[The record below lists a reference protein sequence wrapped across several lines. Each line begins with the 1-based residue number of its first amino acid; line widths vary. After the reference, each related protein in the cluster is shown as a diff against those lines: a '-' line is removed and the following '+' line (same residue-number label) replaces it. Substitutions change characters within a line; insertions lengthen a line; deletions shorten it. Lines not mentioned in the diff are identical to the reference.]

1 MDGITSLVWG
11 ATGLILAVYIALIA
25 AGIIGAICSIIGLV
39 RGITNH
45 NTTAIAVGGVG
56 VGCAVLGIFVLPI
69 VFWIACFVCGTM
81 ACQLSKQQHVL
92 SYEEFK
98 RQKAMMQDP
107 EYAEY
112 MRDVHGVENT
122 SGMTLEQKFDRKA
135 AANPILGL
143 SEAQFARLS
152 LKAKHGILSSA
163 EQQTYNDYVQ
173 ASAQK
178 HGGKVK
184 PPMSDGKL
192 GAIVLAIIAVC
203 ILAYFAI
210 NSAVENGM
218 FDHLEG
224 ASVVEQQAST
234 SDYIY
239 EVEEW
244 RTTDDGTPRLVVKY
258 QAKDAEGNPFG
269 PVYDTPEEVPEPD
282 WHKSLNTQTES
293 GGNGKQ
299 TIEDLGNGTIL
310 FLPECK

>member
-112 MRDVHGVENT
+112 MRNVHGVE
-122 SGMTLEQKFDRKA
+122 DA
-135 AANPILGL
+135 
-143 SEAQFARLS
+143 SE
-152 LKAKHGILSSA
+152 
-163 EQQTYNDYVQ
+163 
-173 ASAQK
+173 K
-178 HGGKVK
+178 HGGKAK
-184 PPMSDGKL
+184 QPMSGGKV
-192 GAIVLAIIAVC
+192 GAIVLIVFAVLAVC
-203 ILAYFAI
+203 AFAFG
-210 NSAVENGM
+210 SAANNGT
-218 FDHLEG
+218 FDHLGG
-224 ASVVEQQAST
+224 APAVEQQ
-234 SDYIY
+234 
-239 EVEEW
+239 
-244 RTTDDGTPRLVVKY
+244 
-258 QAKDAEGNPFG
+258 EGVHTF
-269 PVYDTPEEVPEPD
+269 
-282 WHKSLNTQTES
+282 
-293 GGNGKQ
+293 
-299 TIEDLGNGTIL
+299 EDLGDVTIL
-310 FLPECK
+310 FLPEHQ

>member
-112 MRDVHGVENT
+112 MRNVHGVE
-122 SGMTLEQKFDRKA
+122 DA
-135 AANPILGL
+135 
-143 SEAQFARLS
+143 SE
-152 LKAKHGILSSA
+152 
-163 EQQTYNDYVQ
+163 
-173 ASAQK
+173 K
-178 HGGKVK
+178 HGGKAK
-184 PPMSDGKL
+184 QPMSGGKV
-192 GAIVLAIIAVC
+192 GAIVLIVFAVLAVC
-203 ILAYFAI
+203 AFAFG
-210 NSAVENGM
+210 SALNNGT
-218 FDHLEG
+218 FDHLGG
-224 ASVVEQQAST
+224 APAVEQ
-234 SDYIY
+234 
-239 EVEEW
+239 EE
-244 RTTDDGTPRLVVKY
+244 GV
-258 QAKDAEGNPFG
+258 
-269 PVYDTPEEVPEPD
+269 
-282 WHKSLNTQTES
+282 H
-293 GGNGKQ
+293 
-299 TIEDLGNGTIL
+299 TIEDLGDGTIL
-310 FLPECK
+310 FLPEHR

>member
-112 MRDVHGVENT
+112 MRNVHGVE
-122 SGMTLEQKFDRKA
+122 DA
-135 AANPILGL
+135 
-143 SEAQFARLS
+143 SE
-152 LKAKHGILSSA
+152 
-163 EQQTYNDYVQ
+163 
-173 ASAQK
+173 K
-178 HGGKVK
+178 HGGKAK
-184 PPMSDGKL
+184 QPMSGGKV
-192 GAIVLAIIAVC
+192 GAIVLIVFAVLAVC
-203 ILAYFAI
+203 AFAFG
-210 NSAVENGM
+210 SAVNNGT
-218 FDHLEG
+218 FDHLGG
-224 ASVVEQQAST
+224 APAVEQ
-234 SDYIY
+234 
-239 EVEEW
+239 EE
-244 RTTDDGTPRLVVKY
+244 GV
-258 QAKDAEGNPFG
+258 
-269 PVYDTPEEVPEPD
+269 
-282 WHKSLNTQTES
+282 H
-293 GGNGKQ
+293 
-299 TIEDLGNGTIL
+299 TIEDLGDGTIL
-310 FLPECK
+310 FLPEHR

>member
-112 MRDVHGVENT
+112 MRNVHGVE
-122 SGMTLEQKFDRKA
+122 DA
-135 AANPILGL
+135 
-143 SEAQFARLS
+143 SE
-152 LKAKHGILSSA
+152 
-163 EQQTYNDYVQ
+163 
-173 ASAQK
+173 K
-178 HGGKVK
+178 HGGKAK
-184 PPMSDGKL
+184 QPMSGGKV
-192 GAIVLAIIAVC
+192 GAIVLIVFAVLAVC
-203 ILAYFAI
+203 AFAFG
-210 NSAVENGM
+210 SAANNGT
-218 FDHLEG
+218 FDHLGG
-224 ASVVEQQAST
+224 APAVEQQ
-234 SDYIY
+234 
-239 EVEEW
+239 
-244 RTTDDGTPRLVVKY
+244 
-258 QAKDAEGNPFG
+258 EG
-269 PVYDTPEEVPEPD
+269 V
-282 WHKSLNTQTES
+282 H
-293 GGNGKQ
+293 
-299 TIEDLGNGTIL
+299 TIEDLGDGTIL
-310 FLPECK
+310 FLPEHEQRASINKIRRNKS